1 MSKLTV
7 LNDSDLDA
15 VNGGIVFSFSGHN
28 FNKVVYSGN
37 GGTAVSGVATGDN
50 TSYSFFGGVSISN
63 GGTGYASANGNV
75 TINN

>member
-37 GGTAVSGVATGDN
+37 GGQAVSGVATGDN
-50 TSYSFFGGVSISN
+50 TAYWGGVSIKN
-63 GGTGYASANGNV
+63 FATGSASANGNV